1 MANWKWP
8 SVKDKLEA
16 IGYLAVPGV
25 INAIEATVPKGKA
38 EQFRE
43 EYKYR
48 YSDEYPYEA
57 DKYGKQFRIYLN
69 DTEGCPDFLRKY
81 IDGTYGNRINN
92 TQFIDELVKEYGFKL
107 KKGAQDSK
115 RIRDLVA
122 KKFERSEFDYFD
134 KGFYS
139 YRNFVQD
146 IERLVKTEKKLP
158 CPNVLKYK
166 EKTISR
172 KTERKVDS
180 GDDKS
185 SGFTPNQML
194 RLGWVGE
201 EYIFY
206 LLRIKDETTL
216 NALGISLDANYEVH
230 WFNQGFQNAGEEVVF
245 SDIKNY
251 VLDYE
256 IVKRWTDKSVG
267 KGCDILVTLE
277 NGKFIFIEV
286 KTSKRSYPYFNMTSV
301 EMQEME
307 KQRNHYVLIRINNI
321 ERLLRGKSPEII
333 VISDPYEKLFH
344 PRQMKEATFVIGREI
359 K

>member
-1 MANWKWP
+1 
-8 SVKDKLEA
+8 
-16 IGYLAVPGV
+16 
-25 INAIEATVPKGKA
+25 
-38 EQFRE
+38 
-43 EYKYR
+43 
-48 YSDEYPYEA
+48 
-57 DKYGKQFRIYLN
+57 
-69 DTEGCPDFLRKY
+69 
-81 IDGTYGNRINN
+81 
-92 TQFIDELVKEYGFKL
+92 
-107 KKGAQDSK
+107 
-115 RIRDLVA
+115 
-122 KKFERSEFDYFD
+122 
-134 KGFYS
+134 
-139 YRNFVQD
+139 
-146 IERLVKTEKKLP
+146 
-158 CPNVLKYK
+158 
-166 EKTISR
+166 
-172 KTERKVDS
+172 
-180 GDDKS
+180 
-185 SGFTPNQML
+185 ML

-307 KQRNHYVLIRINNI
+307 KQRNLH
-321 ERLLRGKSPEII
+321 
-333 VISDPYEKLFH
+333 
-344 PRQMKEATFVIGREI
+344 
-359 K
+359 